1 MLKSVLSVE
10 KNFSRVHPF
19 WVNKL
24 FTADNIN
31 FNGIRSAMH
40 EVEGG
45 CILSEI
51 VYFTRGYIIKAISYR
66 QVVHKL
72 RVLKQYL
79 SEDSFIISI
88 FIALRA

>member
-45 CILSEI
+45 CIW
-51 VYFTRGYIIKAISYR
+51 V
-66 QVVHKL
+66 KL
-72 RVLKQYL
+72 CILQ
-79 SEDSFIISI
+79 EDT
-88 FIALRA
+88 